1 VPDVAFVMSP
11 RQHYPLRELAATLEY
26 ELALQSV
33 PATLYFGGFPTWR
46 PNRVYVL
53 MGPREYLE
61 LEGEDALPDD
71 AVLKRT
77 IFIGAEDPDAIGGD
91 EVGLELL
98 RRAGAV
104 FDLNQRTVLA
114 LRRQGIPAR
123 TLTPGYSA
131 HLDHFDPDAPR
142 PIDVMFYGRHS
153 PRRSHYLAHWA
164 DLMARRNCLLR
175 LADRGPH
182 PGDTSS
188 FLAQGRWALL
198 AQTKVL
204 VCLHREEQPYFEWP
218 RAIDAI
224 HTGAVV
230 VSEHSSGIAP
240 LEAGEHLLVGSAD
253 SLPFL
258 VDALLHDEARLAR
271 LRVQAYKRLSEWL
284 PSALHVAVLRAAIVE
299 LVGEPVPPGTSMGV
313 PGSHRQDHRFS
324 RDPNGPGPNG
334 ESWAIRREVYA
345 FRREL
350 VEVRRRVTL
359 VEETIRSAAGTRPIR
374 LAFETAAWAAR
385 RNPRVT
391 AIVTFDDEGQPLLS
405 TLDSLA
411 ESWLRDV
418 ELVVVARGADR
429 DGDGVASRWLRGHP
443 RIAARLVLQSV
454 DRGLGAARN
463 VGLDFARGR
472 YCLAVDRGQEVQ
484 PRCLAVLAGTLDA
497 MPDVAFVYPIQEVT
511 WAADAVA
518 PPRSDHL
525 VNFLGWDPERL
536 RAWNY
541 IHAPALIRANRLR
554 EMGGFATSLTLDG
567 DEDYDLWCR
576 MAARLW
582 EGLGVPQ
589 ILVRRREGPF
599 SSSLATMRPARFA
612 VETVLERTQSGE
624 TSAKSPRSVRKFA
637 L

>member
-1 VPDVAFVMSP
+1 MPDVAFVMSP

-33 PATLYFGGFPTWR
+33 PATLHLGGFPDWR

-91 EVGLELL
+91 EARLELL

-104 FDLNQRTVLA
+104 FDLDQRTVLA

-123 TLTPGYSA
+123 TLRPGYSA
-131 HLDHFDPDAPR
+131 PLDRFDPEAPR

-153 PRRSHYLAHWA
+153 ARRSHYLARWA
-164 DLMARRNCLLR
+164 DVLARRNCLLR
-175 LADRGPH
+175 LADHDPH

-224 HTGAVV
+224 HAGAVV

-240 LEAGEHLLVGSAD
+240 LEPGEHLLVGSAD

-258 VDALLHDEARLAR
+258 VDALLRDEARLAR
-271 LRVQAYKRLSEWL
+271 LRVQAHNRLSEWL

-299 LVGEPVPPGTSMGV
+299 LVGEPVPPGTSMGR
-313 PGSHRQDHRFS
+313 PGIHRQDHGFS
-324 RDPNGPGPNG
+324 RDPSGPGPKA
-334 ESWAIRREVYA
+334 ESRAIRRELDD
-345 FRREL
+345 FRRGL
-350 VEVRRRVTL
+350 VEVRRHVTR

-374 LAFETAAWAAR
+374 VAFETAAWAAR

-391 AIVTFDDEGQPLLS
+391 AIVAFDDQGDPLLS

-411 ESWLRDV
+411 ESWLRDL
-418 ELVVVARGADR
+418 ELVMVARGADR
-429 DGDGVASRWLRGHP
+429 DGDGAASRWLRRHP
-443 RIAARLVLQSV
+443 RVAARLVVQSV

-472 YCLAVDRGQEVQ
+472 YCLVLDCGQEVQ
-484 PRCLAVLAGTLDA
+484 PRCLDVLAGTLDA
-497 MPDVAFVYPIQEVT
+497 MPDVAFAYPMQQVILAPDAF
-511 WAADAVA
+511 AAGGG
-518 PPRSDHL
+518 DHL

-536 RAWNY
+536 RDGNY
-541 IHAPALIRANRLR
+541 IHAPALIRADRLR
-554 EMGGFATSLTLDG
+554 EIGGFATDPALDG
-567 DEDYDLWCR
+567 HEDYDLWRR
-576 MAARLW
+576 MAGRGW

-589 ILVRRREGPF
+589 ILARRRETPF
-599 SSSLATMRPARFA
+599 SSSLATMRPAPFA
-612 VETVLERTQSGE
+612 VETLLERTQRGE
-624 TSAKSPRSVRKFA
+624 ASAKSPRSVRKFA